1 MSGFPSVEAEG
12 QLTNYCRE
20 PACEPQIACLR
31 WYSPCFRDFRAM
43 AGRCIATG
51 VSACIKSVLE
61 NILNLT
67 KRGLLG
73 AMLLVPAA
81 TLLTGMATVALA
93 QGSLKTPIKIGEI
106 NSYSTMPQ
114 FTQPYRQGWQ
124 LAVEEIN
131 VAGGL
136 LGRKVE
142 VIARDDAG
150 KPEEAIRHAIELTS
164 REKVDILAGAYL
176 SNVGLALADQ
186 AQKNKKVYVA
196 SEPLSDAIVW
206 DKGNRYTFRLRPSTY
221 MQAAMLVEEAA
232 KMPAKRWA
240 TIAPNYEY
248 GQSAVASFKELL
260 KAKRPDVEFVGEQWP
275 ALGKLDAGT
284 SLQALMQSKPD
295 AIFNATFGADL
306 AKLVREGN
314 QRGIFPRVP
323 VVSLLSGEPE
333 YLDVLK
339 DETPK
344 GWIVTGYP
352 WDQIDS
358 PEHASFA
365 ANYYRRFNEYPKV
378 GSVVGYATMQ
388 AIFAGIKK
396 AGSTDSEKLVVALRG
411 LKFSTPFGPAEF
423 RALDQQSTMGAYVGK
438 LDLRGNKGTMVQ
450 WRYADGKAY
459 MPTDAYVKARRPPE
473 AMR

>member
-1 MSGFPSVEAEG
+1 MKF
-12 QLTNYCRE
+12 N
-20 PACEPQIACLR
+20 
-31 WYSPCFRDFRAM
+31 
-43 AGRCIATG
+43 
-51 VSACIKSVLE
+51 KSVLCA
-61 NILNLT
+61 
-67 KRGLLG
+67 GVLL
-73 AMLLVPAA
+73 ASLALMPALHTA
-81 TLLTGMATVALA
+81 ASA
-93 QGSLKTPIKIGEI
+93 QVTSNTPIKIGEI

-114 FTQPYRQGWQ
+114 FTLPYKQGWQ

-142 VIARDDAG
+142 VVARDDAG
-150 KPEEAIRHAIELTS
+150 KPEEALRHAIELTS
-164 REKVDILAGAYL
+164 KERVDVLAGGFL
-176 SNVGLALADQ
+176 SNVGLALADH
-186 AQKNKKVYVA
+186 AQKNKRVFIA
-196 SEPLSDAIVW
+196 SEPLTDALVW
-206 DKGNRYTFRLRPSTY
+206 EKGNRYTFRLRPSTY
-221 MQAAMLVEEAA
+221 MQAAMLVEEAS

-240 TIAPNYEY
+240 MIAPNYEY

-275 ALGKLDAGT
+275 ALGKLEAGT
-284 SLQALMQSKPD
+284 TLQATMQTKPD
-295 AIFNATFGADL
+295 AIFNVTFGADL

-314 QRGIFPRVP
+314 QRGIFPKVP
-323 VVSLLSGEPE
+323 VVSMLSGEPE

-358 PEHASFA
+358 SVHASFA
-365 ANYYRRFNEYPKV
+365 ANYYRRFNESPKV

-388 AIFAGIKK
+388 AIFAAIKK
-396 AGSTDSEKLVVALRG
+396 ANSTDNEKLVTALRG
-411 LKFSTPFGPAEF
+411 LKFTTPFGPAEF
-423 RALDQQSTMGAYVGK
+423 RAIDHQSTMGAYVGK

-459 MPTDAYVKARRPPE
+459 LPTDAYVKGRRPAE